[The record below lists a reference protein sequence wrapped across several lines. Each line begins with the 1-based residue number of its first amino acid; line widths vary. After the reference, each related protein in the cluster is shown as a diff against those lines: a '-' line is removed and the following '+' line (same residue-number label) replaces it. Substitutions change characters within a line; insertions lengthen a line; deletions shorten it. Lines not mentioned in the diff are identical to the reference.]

1 MINYLVQKDYKLKTM
16 KHILILLFMLWV
28 ATTSQAQ
35 TINPELFNKPWTAQ
49 WITAPGNKDLNMW
62 NMAAEP
68 LLKEYGVYKF
78 RKTIELIAK
87 PASFVVHVS
96 GDNRYKLYVNQQL
109 VSLGPARG
117 DLYFWNFETLDIAP
131 YLQTGKN
138 TIAALVFNEGKLK
151 PEAQISYATGFIL
164 QGNGV
169 AEAVVNTN
177 SSWKAAK
184 DESYQSFQS
193 AIPGYYVAGPNEL
206 IAMDKHIK
214 NWESANYGDTNWTP
228 ARTLMQG
235 LPKAGSIDTRGWM
248 LVPAPIPAMAMTCQ
262 RLVSTRRAVG
272 VAVPAQFPA
281 QKVGFTVAANT
292 QAQIVIDQSFLTNA
306 YPTLVFS
313 KGKNA
318 GISLGYAEGL
328 YVYKGEKIGDT
339 WAPTLP
345 KGNRNEIDG
354 KIFLGRKDS
363 LISDGTNAQSFTSL
377 TFRTYRYIVLNI
389 STKDE
394 ALTIDDLYG
403 TFTGYPFENVTAF
416 ESGNAEHKQI
426 LDIGWRTARL
436 CAFETYMDCPYY
448 EQLQYIGDARIQALV
463 TMYNT
468 HDNKMVRNALDLMD
482 HSRLAEGITLSR
494 YPTDLHQQI
503 PTFSLWWV
511 QMLHDY
517 WRYRPDADF
526 VKQKLNG
533 SRMVLSWFMNYQ
545 SADGTLKNVPY
556 WTFTDWVNENKQNN
570 GWPNGMAPKGK
581 NGESAVLDLQL
592 MWTYLVAAEMEEKIG
607 LMDFA
612 KLYQNKASQL
622 KAAIQHKYWD
632 TTRKLYADTEAKD
645 KFSQHANILAIL
657 SGQITG
663 RAATDLAKKTQSEP
677 DLAQASIYFKY
688 YLHQALVKA
697 GLGDGYMNWLNIW
710 QQNIKA
716 GLTTWAE
723 ISEIDLSRSDCHAWG
738 SSPNVEFFRT
748 VLGIDSDDVGFSKIK
763 IEPHLGALASVSG
776 SMPHPNGTI
785 AVSYSQIA
793 QKLKAT
799 IILPQKTTGA
809 FVWKNKK
816 YPLKS
821 GTNSFEI

>member
-1 MINYLVQKDYKLKTM
+1 MKKLSVF
-16 KHILILLFMLWV
+16 LLLFWV
-28 ATTSQAQ
+28 IATTQAQ
-35 TINPELFNKPWTAQ
+35 TINPNLLNKPWTAQ
-49 WITAPGNKDLNMW
+49 WITGPGEKRLSMW

-68 LLKEYGVYKF
+68 SLKEYGVFKF
-78 RKTIELIAK
+78 RKTIELAAK
-87 PASFVVHVS
+87 PSSFIVHVS
-96 GDNRYKLYVNQQL
+96 GDNRYKLYVNQRL

-117 DLYFWNFETLDIAP
+117 DLYFWNFETLDLSP
-131 YLQTGKN
+131 YLQAGRN

-164 QGNGV
+164 QGNSAV
-169 AEAVVNTN
+169 EAVVNAN
-177 SSWKAAK
+177 NSWKAAK
-184 DESYQSFQS
+184 DESYQPFQS

-206 IAMDKHIK
+206 ITMDKHIK
-214 NWESANYGDTNWTP
+214 GWERDDYDDSNWKP
-228 ARTLMQG
+228 ARTMMLG
-235 LPKAGSIDTRGWM
+235 LPKAGSIDARGWM
-248 LVPAPIPAMAMTCQ
+248 LVPAPIPAMAMTYQ
-262 RLVSTRRAVG
+262 RLVATRRAVG

-281 QKVGFTVAANT
+281 QKAGFTVAANS
-292 QAQIVIDQSFLTNA
+292 QAQIVLDQSFLTNA

-318 GISLGYAEGL
+318 SISLGYAEGL
-328 YVYKGEKIGDT
+328 YVYKGEKIGET

-363 LISDGTNAQSFTSL
+363 LISDGSKGQSFTSL

-389 STKDE
+389 TTKDE
-394 ALTIDDLYG
+394 DLTIDDLYG
-403 TFTGYPFENVTAF
+403 TFTGYPFENLTAF
-416 ESGNAEHKQI
+416 ESGNLEHKQI

-468 HDNKMVRNALDLMD
+468 NDDKMVKNALDLMD
-482 HSRLAEGITLSR
+482 HSRIAEGITLSR

-503 PTFSLWWV
+503 PTFSLWWI

-533 SRMVLSWFMNYQ
+533 SRMVLSWFMKYQ
-545 SADGTLKNVPY
+545 SADGRLKNVPY
-556 WTFTDWVNENKQNN
+556 WTFTDWVNKKNQNA
-570 GWPNGMAPKGK
+570 GWPNGMTPKGK

-592 MWTYLVAAEMEEKIG
+592 MWTYLIAAEMEEKIG
-607 LMDFA
+607 LLDFA
-612 KLYQNKASQL
+612 KLYRNKAAQL
-622 KAAIQHKYWD
+622 KIVIQDNYWD
-632 TTRKLYADTEAKD
+632 SSRKLYADNETKD

-663 RAATDLAKKTQSEP
+663 QSATDLAKKIQSET

-697 GLGDGYMNWLNIW
+697 GLGNDYLNWLSIW

-738 SSPNVEFFRT
+738 SSPNIEFFRT
-748 VLGIDSDDVGFSKIK
+748 VLGIDSDGEGFNKVK
-763 IEPHLGALASVSG
+763 IEPHLGTLTNISG
-776 SMPHPNGTI
+776 TMPHPNGTI
-785 AVSYSQIA
+785 TIKYSQIA
-793 QKLKAT
+793 QKWKAT
-799 IILPQKTTGA
+799 ITLPPKTTGT
-809 FVWKNKK
+809 FVWKDKT
-816 YPLKS
+816 YRLKV
-821 GTNSFEI
+821 GLNVLMP